1 MKELLVALDILL
13 FYARFTFTKLTDRR
27 VARQTVLWQI
37 GTHSTPA
44 QEDDSFEA
52 GKQQAVNRYSALHT
66 MGDKKGRNRLTR
78 FCIV

>member
-1 MKELLVALDILL
+1 
-13 FYARFTFTKLTDRR
+13 